1 MVLSRIAGTI
11 TVVRIWIY
19 AISAVKR
26 FLPGWMMPWHL
37 WKVLDMLTQIENTPD
52 GYIVGIFLR
61 DGTGCGRWY
70 RLRNFGDRQGDAIEF
85 REWDLPTFT
94 DAQIRLCIK
103 TFKIEN
109 KYKRLD
115 KNKYAKVQIFQP
127 GIGR

>member
-1 MVLSRIAGTI
+1 
-11 TVVRIWIY
+11 
-19 AISAVKR
+19 
-26 FLPGWMMPWHL
+26 
-37 WKVLDMLTQIENTPD
+37 MLTQIENTPD

-94 DAQIRLCIK
+94 DAQIRLFIK

-115 KNKYAKVQIFQP
+115 KNKYAKIQIRES
-127 GIGR
+127 INVC